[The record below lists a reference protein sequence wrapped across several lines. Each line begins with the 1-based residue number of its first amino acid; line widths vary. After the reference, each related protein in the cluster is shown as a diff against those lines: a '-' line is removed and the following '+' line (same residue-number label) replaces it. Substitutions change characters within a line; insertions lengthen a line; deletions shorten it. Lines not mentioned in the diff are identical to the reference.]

1 MMHIF
6 TAVNLRAGNVALQF
20 HRDASIYSVV
30 NMIGAYVGCCFE
42 TFIKVVSCVL
52 FHCVSIITSAN

>member
-30 NMIGAYVGCCFE
+30 KMIGAYVGAALRR
-42 TFIKVVSCVL
+42 S
-52 FHCVSIITSAN
+52 